1 MTTTNT
7 TTKIGFQ
14 HVGSFLRPEA
24 LKQAREDF
32 ENGKINHEELREV
45 ENNEIEKLINQQKDA
60 GLDYATDGE
69 FRRSYWHL
77 DFFWGFEGI
86 KHTHIGEGYDFSNGR
101 SRDDTAVLTDKIS
114 FSADTHPFIQDFKFT
129 KSITDKIGGI
139 LPKQTIPAP
148 AQLYR
153 ELTRGKNLDALNR
166 IYPDKQEFY
175 NDVEKA
181 YHDAILAFY
190 NEGARVIQ
198 LDDCSWGRLLD
209 KKFLASDEGKK
220 LVAEN
225 VQDIY
230 LELNNGAIADLPDDL
245 TINTHICRG
254 NFHSSFLFSGGYDNV
269 ADNLF
274 GQENVDTYF
283 LEYDSKRAGSFA
295 PLAKV
300 SGDKKVVLGLITSK
314 DGKLENRQDIIDRI
328 HEASQYLPLDRL
340 WLSTQCGF
348 ASTEEGNII
357 TPEQQWEKLALV
369 KSIIDEVWG

>member
-1 MTTTNT
+1 MTVKTAN
-7 TTKIGFQ
+7 KIGFQ
-14 HVGSFLRPEA
+14 HVGSFLRPAA
-24 LKQAREDF
+24 LKNARNDF
-32 ENGKINHEELREV
+32 ENGTIDHDQLREV
-45 ENNEIEKLINQQKDA
+45 ENDAIEKLIEQQKTA

-77 DFFWGFEGI
+77 DFFWGFEGV
-86 KHTHIGEGYDFSNGR
+86 KHTHIGEGYDFSRGR
-101 SRDDTAVLTDKIS
+101 SRDDTAILTDKIS
-114 FSADTHPFIQDFKFT
+114 FNADTHPFIQDFKFT
-129 KSITDKIGGI
+129 KSVTDKIGGI

-153 ELTRGKNLDALNR
+153 ELTRGENLDALNS

-181 YHDAILAFY
+181 YHDAIIAFY

-209 KKFLASDEGKK
+209 KKFLTTDEGKK

-230 LELNNGAIADLPDDL
+230 LELNNGAVEDLPDDL
-245 TINTHICRG
+245 TINTHVCRG
-254 NFHSSFLFSGGYDNV
+254 NFHSDFLFSGGYDNV

-274 GQENVDTYF
+274 GKENVDTYF
-283 LEYDSKRAGSFA
+283 LEYDSDRAGSFE

-314 DGKLENRQDIIDRI
+314 SGKLEKRQDIIDRI
-328 HEASQYLPLDRL
+328 HEASKFLPLDRL

-348 ASTEEGNII
+348 ASTEEGNLI
-357 TPEQQWEKLALV
+357 TEEQQWEKLALV
-369 KSIIDEVWG
+369 KSIQDEVWG

>member
-1 MTTTNT
+1 MTITQ
-7 TTKIGFQ
+7 TKIGFQ
-14 HVGSFLRPEA
+14 HVGSFLRPEV
-24 LKQAREDF
+24 LKQARADF
-32 ENGKINHEELREV
+32 ADKKIDQAQLTTV
-45 ENNEIEKLINQQKDA
+45 ENEAIRNLVKQQKEA
-60 GLDYATDGE
+60 GLDYVTDGE

-86 KHTHIGEGYDFSNGR
+86 GHTHAGEGYDFSRGR

-114 FSADTHPFIQDFKFT
+114 FNADTHPFIQHFKFL
-129 KSITDKIGGI
+129 KSVTDDIGGV

-153 ELTRGKNLDALNR
+153 ELTRDKNQEALDR
-166 IYPDKQEFY
+166 IYPDKEELY
-175 NDVEKA
+175 KDVEKA
-181 YHDAILAFY
+181 YHDALIAFY

-230 LELNNGAIADLPDDL
+230 LKLNNGAVKDLPEDL
-245 TINTHICRG
+245 TINTHVCRG
-254 NFHSSFLFSGGYDNV
+254 NFHSDFLFSGGYDNV

-274 GQENVDTYF
+274 GKENVDTYF
-283 LEYDSKRAGSFA
+283 LEYDSDRAGSFA

-300 SGDKKVVLGLITSK
+300 SGDKRVVLGLVTSK
-314 DGKLENRQDIIDRI
+314 KGELEDRQVIIDRI
-328 HEASQYLPLDRL
+328 HEAAQYLPLDRL

>member
-1 MTTTNT
+1 MTTTT

-14 HVGSFLRPEA
+14 HVGSFLRPA
-24 LKQAREDF
+24 TLRQARADF
-32 ENGKINHEELREV
+32 EAGKINHDELRNV
-45 ENNEIEKLINQQKDA
+45 ENDAIETLINQQKGA

-77 DFFWGFEGI
+77 DFFWGFEGV

-114 FSADTHPFIQDFKFT
+114 FNADTHPFIQDFKFT

-209 KKFLASDEGKK
+209 KKFLETDEGKK
-220 LVAEN
+220 LVADN

-283 LEYDSKRAGSFA
+283 LEYDSDRAGSFA

-314 DGKLENRQDIIDRI
+314 TGKLEKRQDIIDRI

-348 ASTEEGNII
+348 ASTEEGNVI

>member
-1 MTTTNT
+1 MTITKQ
-7 TTKIGFQ
+7 KIGFQ
-14 HVGSFLRPEA
+14 HVGSFLRPKE

-32 ENGKINHEELREV
+32 ENGKIDHSQLRTV
-45 ENNEIEKLINQQKDA
+45 EDEAITKLIEQQKQV

-77 DFFWGFEGI
+77 DFFWGFEGV
-86 KHTHIGEGYDFSNGR
+86 KHTHIGLGYDFSGGR
-101 SRDDTAVLTDKIS
+101 SRDDTAVLADKIS
-114 FSADTHPFIQDFKFT
+114 FDPKTHPFIKDFKFT
-129 KSITDKIGGI
+129 KAVTDDIGGI

-153 ELTRGKNLDALNR
+153 ELTRGENQAALDR
-166 IYPDKQEFY
+166 IYPDKEEFY
-175 NDVEKA
+175 QDVEKA

-209 KKFLASDEGKK
+209 KKFLATDEGKK

-230 LELNNGAIADLPDDL
+230 LKLNNGAIKDLPDDL

-254 NFHSSFLFSGGYDNV
+254 NFHSTFLFSGGYDNV

-274 GQENVDTYF
+274 GKENVDTYF
-283 LEYDSKRAGSFA
+283 LEYDSDRSGSFE

-300 SGDKKVVLGLITSK
+300 SGDKRVVLGLITSK
-314 DGKLENRQDIIDRI
+314 SGELEDRNVIIDRI
-328 HEASQYLPLDRL
+328 KEASQYLPLDRL

-348 ASTEEGNII
+348 ASTEEGNVI
-357 TPEQQWEKLALV
+357 TPEQQWEKLKLV
-369 KSIIDEVWG
+369 KSIQDEVWG

>member
-1 MTTTNT
+1 MTTNT

-14 HVGSFLRPEA
+14 HVGSFLRPAE
-24 LKQAREDF
+24 LKQARTDF
-32 ENGKINHEELREV
+32 ENGKIDHDELRSI
-45 ENNEIEKLINQQKDA
+45 ENTAIEELINQQKDA

-77 DFFWGFEGI
+77 DFFWGFEGV

-114 FSADTHPFIQDFKFT
+114 FNADTHPFIQDFKFT

-166 IYPDKQEFY
+166 IYPDKQDFY

-209 KKFLASDEGKK
+209 KKFLATDEGKK

-230 LELNNGAIADLPDDL
+230 LELNNGAIKDLPDDL

-283 LEYDSKRAGSFA
+283 LEYDSDRAGSFA

-314 DGKLENRQDIIDRI
+314 TGKLEKRQDIIDRI

-348 ASTEEGNII
+348 ASTEEGNVI
-357 TPEQQWEKLALV
+357 TPDQQWEKLALV